1 MLLSNMFVCRC
12 ICDNNR
18 RKCLKEKGK
27 TMRNLSDEIQE
38 IYEDFSKDNS
48 NSINA
53 VMEDCDFEFCKDE
66 INSQLYSALDKA
78 NQVFKERI
86 EMLSDKLNDEIE
98 FCSSKYNDRPIE
110 TKVAIKRLC
119 LELKGILGG
128 SDL

>member
-1 MLLSNMFVCRC
+1 MKN
-12 ICDNNR
+12 I
-18 RKCLKEKGK
+18 
-27 TMRNLSDEIQE
+27 SDEIQE

-48 NSINA
+48 NSIDA
-53 VMEDCDFEFCKDE
+53 VMTDCDFEYCKDE
-66 INSQLYSALDKA
+66 INSQLASALDMANKA
-78 NQVFKERI
+78 FKERI

-98 FCSSKYNDRPIE
+98 FCSSKYNDRPIG